1 MISTI
6 NLLAFLSCLGGH
18 TWHKAIFAF
27 LIPAF
32 LSLLLPAKNNSVKII
47 NFILCLVFSYV
58 GLLILVL
65 IYLIQRKDNKGAN
78 TPKKIDSRFSKSN

>member
-32 LSLLLPAKNNSVKII
+32 LSLLLPAKNNSVRII

-78 TPKKIDSRFSKSN
+78 TPKKN